1 MSMSRRVMSILMA
14 GAIVLVAGLTLRA
27 TGGWTA
33 PRGETPSPEVSPA
46 ASALL
51 ALLNTAPESKLRTTE
66 GMTSDVL
73 AKLMAHRAS
82 GGKLT
87 NLVEFEKKTGVKPT
101 DLELLLKPFL
111 EEARSKEMEAQRK
124 AVPDPPARG
133 KAGRSPKKTDG
144 AATDSAAPAGVG
156 PIGGVRPGF
165 YSKLPG
171 YEDLDKIDALKKT
184 EFLETVNREMCSC
197 GCKGETVAF
206 CLVNDPGCPV
216 VKARAKKIY
225 DDIMTKGP
233 R

>member
-1 MSMSRRVMSILMA
+1 M
-14 GAIVLVAGLTLRA
+14 
-27 TGGWTA
+27 
-33 PRGETPSPEVSPA
+33 
-46 ASALL
+46 
-51 ALLNTAPESKLRTTE
+51 LNTAPESKLRTAE
-66 GMTSDVL
+66 GMTPEVL

-82 GGKLT
+82 GGKLA
-87 NLVEFEKKTGVKPT
+87 NLVEFEKQTGAKPT

-111 EEARSKEMEAQRK
+111 EEARAKELEAQRK
-124 AVPDPPARG
+124 AVPDPPNRA
-133 KAGRSPKKTDG
+133 KAGRSAKKTDG
-144 AATDSAAPAGVG
+144 AAPDSPAPAGVG

-171 YEDLDKIDALKKT
+171 YDDLDKIDALKKT

-216 VKARAKKIY
+216 VKSRAKKIY